1 MTTCVSINK
10 ELLAK
15 LKLTSDEYLKIVEL
29 IGKEP
34 NEVELHMFSVMWS
47 EHCCYKNSKA
57 LLKELPTKNK
67 YVLVGPGENA
77 GVVDLGD
84 GIRIAFKIESH
95 NRPTAIE
102 PFQGATTG
110 VGGILRDIFTMGARP
125 IAVLDSLRFGDL
137 NLPRSRFLFPGAVSG
152 IGHYG
157 NCTGIPNIGG
167 EAYFYPT
174 YNENPLVNAMAIGLI
189 ETNEIVKSNA
199 SGSGNPV
206 FYVGSKTGRDGL
218 GGASF
223 ASSGLTEDSHKDRP
237 AVQVGD
243 PFTEKILIEA
253 CLEAFKTGY
262 IVAAQDMGAAGLT
275 CSTSEMAAKG
285 NVGIE
290 VDLDKVPVRTELTPI
305 EYMLSESQERML
317 FVVKKGFEQNINAV
331 FTKWGLD
338 CIQIG
343 EITNTKKIVV
353 KHKNKIVVDMDASAL
368 VNDTPVYKRE
378 KKEPLY
384 FKENQKFN
392 PNSIPDIKKEEV
404 LPTLKELLASPNIC
418 SKKWIYSK
426 YDHQVQTSTVIKPG
440 GSAGLIRI
448 KAEARSTKQETG
460 KDNHASCLMSH
471 ASLTKGLAAT
481 CDGNSAYVY
490 LDPYLG
496 SKIAV
501 AEAARNIS
509 CTGALPIALT
519 DNLNF
524 GNPEKPEIYWQ
535 LSESIKGIKEAC
547 LEFDTPV
554 TGGNVSL
561 YNESNGTD
569 IWPTPV
575 IGMVGYID
583 DIELTIDHSFKTSGD
598 ILIMLGK
605 QKDEIGASE
614 YLYLRTKSIKGKV
627 PELDFDLEKRV
638 QSSVRKLIKNKL
650 IKSAN
655 DCSVGGLLITLCESA
670 FANNVGFILDAS
682 VIARSC
688 KAATKQSHM
697 ADNVNLV
704 RLDSLLFGETQSR
717 IVISL
722 DKNNLTETEKYLKEN
737 NCPYEIIGEVVKENI
752 EIKSL
757 NLKTKALELKQIW
770 ANSLSNIISQ

>member
-1 MTTCVSINK
+1 MTIYTKPNK
-10 ELLAK
+10 GFLTK
-15 LKLTSDEYLKIVEL
+15 LKLTSNEYSKIVEL

-47 EHCCYKNSKA
+47 EHCCYKNSKS

-67 YVLVGPGENA
+67 YVIVGPGENA

-84 GIRIAFKIESH
+84 GVRIAFKIESH
-95 NRPTAIE
+95 NRPTAVE

-125 IAVLDSLRFGDL
+125 IAILDSIRFGDL
-137 NLPRSRFLFPGAVSG
+137 NLPRSRFLFSGAVSG

-189 ETNEIVKSNA
+189 ETDEIVKSNA
-199 SGSGNPV
+199 GGPGNPV

-223 ASSGLTEDSHKDRP
+223 ASSGLTDESHKDRP

-243 PFTEKILIEA
+243 PFCEKVLIEA

-290 VDLDKVPVRTELTPI
+290 IDLDQVPVRTETLTPV

-317 FVVKKGFEQNINAV
+317 FVVKKGFEKNIINI
-331 FTKWGLD
+331 FGKWGLD
-338 CIQIG
+338 CVQVG
-343 EITNTKKIVV
+343 EITDTEKIIV
-353 KHKNKIVVDMDASAL
+353 KHKNKIVVDMNAKAL
-368 VNDTPVYKRE
+368 VTDTPVYKRE
-378 KKEPLY
+378 KREPEH
-384 FKENQKFN
+384 FKKNQSFN
-392 PNSIPDIKKEEV
+392 QDSIPDLKKEEI
-404 LPTLKELLASPNIC
+404 LSTLKELFASPNIC

-426 YDHQVQTSTVIKPG
+426 YDHQVQANTVIKPG
-440 GSAGLIRI
+440 GSAGLIRL
-448 KAEARSTKQETG
+448 RTKTG
-460 KDNHASCLMSH
+460 S
-471 ASLTKGLAAT
+471 TKGLAVT

-509 CTGALPIALT
+509 CTGALPIAIT

-535 LSESIKGIKEAC
+535 LSESVRGIKEAC
-547 LEFDTPV
+547 IEFDTPV

-575 IGMVGYID
+575 IGMVGYIE
-583 DIELTIDHSFKTSGD
+583 DIELAIDHSFKDAGD
-598 ILIMLGK
+598 VIVLLGK
-605 QKDEIGASE
+605 EKNEIGASE
-614 YLYLRTKSIKGKV
+614 YLYLKTKEIKGRV
-627 PELDFDLEKRV
+627 PELDFNLEKTV
-638 QSSVRKLIKNKL
+638 QLSVRELIKKKL
-650 IKSAN
+650 IKSAH
-655 DCSVGGLLITLCESA
+655 DCSIGGLLVTLCESA
-670 FANNVGFILDAS
+670 FPNNCGFSFHSQDRMNPAPTTSTPNLRLDAE
-682 VIARSC
+682 
-688 KAATKQSHM
+688 
-697 ADNVNLV
+697 
-704 RLDSLLFGETQSR
+704 LFGETQSR
-717 IVISL
+717 VVIST
-722 DKNNLTETEKYLKEN
+722 DKNNLNQTEKYLKEN
-737 NCPYEIIGEVVKENI
+737 NCPYKIIGEVIKDSI
-752 EIKSL
+752 EIQSL
-757 NLKTKALELKQIW
+757 DLKTKVAELKDVW
-770 ANSLSNIISQ
+770 ENTLNSILNNL

>member
-1 MTTCVSINK
+1 MTICTIKPNK
-10 ELLAK
+10 ALLTK

-67 YVLVGPGENA
+67 YVVVGPGENA

-84 GIRIAFKIESH
+84 GIRVAFKIESH
-95 NRPTAIE
+95 NRPTAVE

-125 IAVLDSLRFGDL
+125 IAILDSIRFGDL
-137 NLPRSRFLFPGAVSG
+137 ELPRSRFLFSGAVSG

-174 YNENPLVNAMAIGLI
+174 YNENPLINAMAIGLI
-189 ETNEIVKSNA
+189 ETDEIVKSGA
-199 SGSGNPV
+199 SGIGNPV

-253 CLEAFKTGY
+253 CLEAFKSGH
-262 IVAAQDMGAAGLT
+262 IAAAQDMGAAGLT

-290 VDLDKVPVRTELTPI
+290 IDLDKVPVRTETLTPI

-317 FVVKKGFEQNINAV
+317 FVVKKGFEKNITAI
-331 FTKWGLD
+331 FSKWGLD

-343 EITNTKKIVV
+343 EITNTQKIVV
-353 KHKNKIVVDMDASAL
+353 KYKANIVVNMNAQAL
-368 VNDTPVYKRE
+368 VNESPVYKRE
-378 KKEPLY
+378 KREPAY
-384 FKENQKFN
+384 YKENQKFN
-392 PNSIPDIKKEEV
+392 QDSIPDIKKEEALPV
-404 LPTLKELLASPNIC
+404 LKKLLASPNIC

-426 YDHQVQTSTVIKPG
+426 YDHQVQVNTVIKPG
-440 GSAGLIRI
+440 SSAGLIRL
-448 KAEARSTKQETG
+448 KHK
-460 KDNHASCLMSH
+460 
-471 ASLTKGLAAT
+471 KGLAVT

-490 LDPYLG
+490 LNPYLG

-509 CTGALPIALT
+509 CTGTLPIAIT

-561 YNESNGTD
+561 YNESNGVD

-575 IGMVGYID
+575 IGMVGYIE
-583 DIELTIDHSFKTSGD
+583 DIELAIDHSFKNPGD
-598 ILIMLGK
+598 VILLLGK
-605 QKDEIGASE
+605 QKNEIGASE
-614 YLYLRTKSIKGKV
+614 YLFLHTKEIKGKV
-627 PELDFDLEKRV
+627 PELDFNLEKTV
-638 QSSVRKLIKNKL
+638 QSSTRELIKRSL

-655 DCSVGGLLITLCESA
+655 DCSIGGLLVTLCESA
-670 FANNVGFILDAS
+670 FPNDLGFQFNSQFSIVNSQFRLDAS
-682 VIARSC
+682 
-688 KAATKQSHM
+688 
-697 ADNVNLV
+697 
-704 RLDSLLFGETQSR
+704 LFGETQSR
-717 IVISL
+717 IVIST
-722 DKNNLTETEKYLKEN
+722 DKNNLQKVENYLKET
-737 NCPYEIIGEVVKENI
+737 NCAYEIIGEVTQGKI

-757 NLKTKALELKQIW
+757 DLKVETVELKDIW
-770 ANSLSNIISQ
+770 ANALESILK

>member
-1 MTTCVSINK
+1 MTICTIKPNK
-10 ELLAK
+10 ALLTK

-67 YVLVGPGENA
+67 YVVVGPGENA

-84 GIRIAFKIESH
+84 GIRVAFKIESH
-95 NRPTAIE
+95 NRPTAVE

-125 IAVLDSLRFGDL
+125 IAILDSIRFGDL
-137 NLPRSRFLFPGAVSG
+137 ELPRSRFLFSGAVSG

-174 YNENPLVNAMAIGLI
+174 YNENPLINAMAIGLI
-189 ETNEIVKSNA
+189 ETDEIVKSGA
-199 SGSGNPV
+199 SGIGNPV

-253 CLEAFKTGY
+253 CLEAFKSGH
-262 IVAAQDMGAAGLT
+262 IAAAQDMGAAGLT

-290 VDLDKVPVRTELTPI
+290 IDLDKVPVRTETLTPI

-317 FVVKKGFEQNINAV
+317 FVVKKGFEKNITAI
-331 FTKWGLD
+331 FSKWGLD

-343 EITNTKKIVV
+343 EITNTQKIVV
-353 KHKNKIVVDMDASAL
+353 KYKANIVVNMNAQAL

-378 KKEPLY
+378 KREPAY
-384 FKENQKFN
+384 YKENQKFN
-392 PNSIPDIKKEEV
+392 QDSIPDIKKEEALPV
-404 LPTLKELLASPNIC
+404 LKKLLASPNIC

-426 YDHQVQTSTVIKPG
+426 YDHQVQVNTVIKPG
-440 GSAGLIRI
+440 SSAGLIRL
-448 KAEARSTKQETG
+448 KHK
-460 KDNHASCLMSH
+460 
-471 ASLTKGLAAT
+471 KGLAVT

-490 LDPYLG
+490 LNPYLG

-509 CTGALPIALT
+509 CTGTLPIAIT

-561 YNESNGTD
+561 YNESNGVD

-575 IGMVGYID
+575 IGMVGYIE
-583 DIELTIDHSFKTSGD
+583 DIELAIDHSFKNPGD
-598 ILIMLGK
+598 VILLLGK
-605 QKDEIGASE
+605 QKNEIGASE
-614 YLYLRTKSIKGKV
+614 YLFLHTKEIKGKV
-627 PELDFDLEKRV
+627 PELDFNLEKTV
-638 QSSVRKLIKNKL
+638 QSSTRELIKRSL

-655 DCSVGGLLITLCESA
+655 DCSIGGLLVTLCESA
-670 FANNVGFILDAS
+670 FPNDLGFQFNSQFSIVNSQFRLDAS
-682 VIARSC
+682 
-688 KAATKQSHM
+688 
-697 ADNVNLV
+697 
-704 RLDSLLFGETQSR
+704 LFGETQSR
-717 IVISL
+717 IVIST
-722 DKNNLTETEKYLKEN
+722 DKNNLQKVENYLKET
-737 NCPYEIIGEVVKENI
+737 NCAYEIIGEVTQGKI

-757 NLKTKALELKQIW
+757 DLKVETVELKDIW
-770 ANSLSNIISQ
+770 ANALESILK

>member
-1 MTTCVSINK
+1 MDYNFIVTTSIKENLKSNK

-84 GIRIAFKIESH
+84 GVRIAFKIESH
-95 NRPTAIE
+95 NRPTAVE

-125 IAVLDSLRFGDL
+125 IAVLDSIRFGDL
-137 NLPRSRFLFPGAVSG
+137 NLPRSRFLFAGAVSG

-199 SGSGNPV
+199 SGAGNPV

-317 FVVKKGFEQNINAV
+317 FVVKKGFEKNINDV

-343 EITNTKKIVV
+343 EITNTKKIIV
-353 KHKNKIVVDMDASAL
+353 KHKDKIVVDMDANAL
-368 VNDTPVYKRE
+368 VNNTPVYKRE

-384 FKENQKFN
+384 FRENQKFDS
-392 PNSIPDIKKEEV
+392 NSIPDLKKEEV

-426 YDHQVQTSTVIKPG
+426 YDHQVQTNTVIKPG
-440 GSAGLIRI
+440 SNAGLIRI
-448 KAEARSTKQETG
+448 KPQHSIPNTQC
-460 KDNHASCLMSH
+460 S
-471 ASLTKGLAAT
+471 TKGLAAT

-535 LSESIKGIKEAC
+535 LSESIRGIKEAC

-561 YNESNGTD
+561 YNESNGID

-583 DIELTIDHSFKTSGD
+583 DIELAVNHSFKDPGD
-598 ILIMLGK
+598 IIILLGK

-614 YLYLRTKSIKGKV
+614 YLYLRTKEIKGKV
-627 PELDFDLEKRV
+627 PELDFELEKKV
-638 QSSVRKLIKNKL
+638 QSSVRTLIKDKL

-655 DCSVGGLLITLCESA
+655 DCSTGGLLIALCESA
-670 FANNVGFILDAS
+670 FLNDLGFTLSDISNQLDAS
-682 VIARSC
+682 
-688 KAATKQSHM
+688 
-697 ADNVNLV
+697 
-704 RLDSLLFGETQSR
+704 LFGESQSR

-722 DKNNLTETEKYLKEN
+722 NKSNLTEVETLLKKN
-737 NCPYEIIGEVVKENI
+737 DCPYKVIGEVIKDNV
-752 EIKSL
+752 EIKPLSL
-757 NLKTKALELKQIW
+757 KAQTIELKQIW
-770 ANSLSNIISQ
+770 TNSLGNIINQ

>member
-1 MTTCVSINK
+1 MTTVAKENLKINK
-10 ELLAK
+10 GLLTK

-47 EHCCYKNSKA
+47 EHCCYKNSKV
-57 LLKELPTKNK
+57 LLKEFPTKNK
-67 YVLVGPGENA
+67 YVVVGPGENA

-95 NRPTAIE
+95 NRPTAVE

-125 IAVLDSLRFGDL
+125 IAILDSIRFGDL
-137 NLPRSRFLFPGAVSG
+137 KLPRSRFLFSGAVSG

-174 YNENPLVNAMAIGLI
+174 YNENPLINAMAIGII
-189 ETNEIVKSNA
+189 ETDEIVKSGA
-199 SGSGNPV
+199 SGIGNPV

-223 ASSGLTEDSHKDRP
+223 ASSGLTENSHKDRP

-253 CLEAFKTGY
+253 CLEAFKTSY

-275 CSTSEMAAKG
+275 CSTSEMSAKG

-290 VDLDKVPVRTELTPI
+290 IDLDKVPVRTELTPI

-317 FVVKKGFEQNINAV
+317 FVVKKGFEKNITTI
-331 FTKWGLD
+331 FSKWGLD
-338 CIQIG
+338 CVQIG
-343 EITNTKKIVV
+343 EITDTKKIIV
-353 KHKNKIVVDMDASAL
+353 KHKNKIVVDMSAKAL

-378 KKEPLY
+378 SKEPTY
-384 FKENQKFN
+384 FQKNQSFN
-392 PNSIPDIKKEEV
+392 QDSIPDIKKEEV
-404 LPTLKELLASPNIC
+404 LPTLKKLLASPNIC

-426 YDHQVQTSTVIKPG
+426 YDHQVQTSTVLKPG
-440 GSAGLIRI
+440 GSAGLIRL
-448 KAEARSTKQETG
+448 KTP
-460 KDNHASCLMSH
+460 ASSK
-471 ASLTKGLAAT
+471 KGFAAT

-501 AEAARNIS
+501 AEAARNVS
-509 CTGALPIALT
+509 CTGALPIAIT

-535 LSESIKGIKEAC
+535 LSESVRGIKEAC
-547 LEFDTPV
+547 IEFDTPV

-561 YNESNGTD
+561 YNESNGVD

-575 IGMVGYID
+575 IGMVGYMED
-583 DIELTIDHSFKTSGD
+583 VELAINHSFKNIGD
-598 ILIMLGK
+598 VIVLLGK
-605 QKDEIGASE
+605 QKNEIGASE
-614 YLYLRTKSIKGKV
+614 YLYLMTNEIKGKV
-627 PELDFDLEKRV
+627 PELNFNLEKNI
-638 QSSVRKLIKNKL
+638 QSSVRELIKRKL
-650 IKSAN
+650 IKSAH

-670 FANNVGFILDAS
+670 FPNDLGFKLNTQYAIRDTQIRLDAS
-682 VIARSC
+682 
-688 KAATKQSHM
+688 
-697 ADNVNLV
+697 
-704 RLDSLLFGETQSR
+704 LFGETQSR
-717 IVISL
+717 IAISL
-722 DKNNLTETEKYLKEN
+722 DKNNLQEVEGSLKEAK
-737 NCPYEIIGEVVKENI
+737 CPYEIIGEVTKENVEI
-752 EIKSL
+752 ESL
-757 NLKTKALELKQIW
+757 NLKVQTIELKDVWGKALE
-770 ANSLSNIISQ
+770 SY

>member
-1 MTTCVSINK
+1 MTTCTIKPNK
-10 ELLAK
+10 ELLTK
-15 LKLTSDEYLKIVEL
+15 LKLTADEYLKIVEL

-34 NEVELHMFSVMWS
+34 NEVELYMFSVMWS

-57 LLKELPTKNK
+57 LLKEFPTKNK
-67 YVLVGPGENA
+67 HVVVGPGENA

-95 NRPTAIE
+95 NRPTAVE

-125 IAVLDSLRFGDL
+125 IAVLDSIRFGDL
-137 NLPRSRFLFPGAVSG
+137 KLPRSRFLFSGAVSG

-189 ETNEIVKSNA
+189 ETKEIVKSNA
-199 SGSGNPV
+199 SGPGNPV
-206 FYVGSKTGRDGL
+206 FYAGSKTGRDGL

-243 PFTEKILIEA
+243 PFCEKVLIEA

-290 VDLDKVPVRTELTPI
+290 IDLDKVPVRTGTLTPV

-317 FVVKKGFEQNINAV
+317 FVVKTGFEKNIIDV
-331 FTKWGLD
+331 FSKWGLD
-338 CIQIG
+338 CVQIG
-343 EITNTKKIVV
+343 EITDTKKITI
-353 KHKNKIVVDMDASAL
+353 KHKNKIVVDMDAKAL
-368 VNDTPVYKRE
+368 VNNTPVYKRE
-378 KKEPLY
+378 KREPEY

-392 PNSIPDIKKEEV
+392 QDSIPDLKREEV
-404 LPTLKELLASPNIC
+404 VPILKELLASPNIG

-426 YDHQVQTSTVIKPG
+426 YDHQVQANTIIKPG

-448 KAEARSTKQETG
+448 RSLHNDMT
-460 KDNHASCLMSH
+460 
-471 ASLTKGLAAT
+471 TKGLAAT

-490 LDPYLG
+490 LDPCLG

-509 CTGALPIALT
+509 CTGALPIAIT

-535 LSESIKGIKEAC
+535 LSESVRGIKEAC

-561 YNESNGTD
+561 YNESNGVD

-575 IGMVGYID
+575 IGMVGI
-583 DIELTIDHSFKTSGD
+583 IEDVELVINHSFDKAGD
-598 ILIMLGK
+598 IILLLGK
-605 QKDEIGASE
+605 QKNEIGASE
-614 YLYLRTKSIKGKV
+614 YLYLRIKEIKGRV
-627 PELDFDLEKRV
+627 PELDFNLEKTV
-638 QSSVRKLIKNKL
+638 QSSARELVKRKL
-650 IKSAN
+650 IKSAH
-655 DCSVGGLLITLCESA
+655 DCSIGGLLVTICESA
-670 FANNVGFILDAS
+670 FPNDLGFQLIADCPQPIARLDA
-682 VIARSC
+682 V
-688 KAATKQSHM
+688 
-697 ADNVNLV
+697 
-704 RLDSLLFGETQSR
+704 LFGETQSR
-717 IVISL
+717 IVIST
-722 DKNNLTETEKYLKEN
+722 DKNNLQEVENFLKEA
-737 NCPYEIIGEVVKENI
+737 NCPYEVIGEVIKEEI
-752 EIKSL
+752 KIKSL
-757 NLKTKALELKQIW
+757 NLVTKTADLKLIWENALAKFFE
-770 ANSLSNIISQ
+770 